1 MLLCWCEIARTD
13 NSVQLVQFGNKCTSV
28 SFIILCPRISH
39 NSFAKIVSISQLM
52 SSIIFTANFLLPIF
66 KTLFTS
72 IFSCCRITNLGYS
85 GFVLRMVKGYF
96 HVLFSNFLILFS
108 VSGTHP

>member
-1 MLLCWCEIARTD
+1 MLLCWCEIALTE
-13 NSVQLVQFGNKCTSV
+13 NSVQLVQFGNKYTSI

-39 NSFAKIVSISQLM
+39 DSFAKIVSVSQLM

-66 KTLFTS
+66 KKLFTS
-72 IFSCCRITNLGYS
+72 IFSGCRITNFGYS
-85 GFVLRMVKGYF
+85 SFVLRIVKDYF
-96 HVLFSNFLILFS
+96 HVLFSSFLILFY